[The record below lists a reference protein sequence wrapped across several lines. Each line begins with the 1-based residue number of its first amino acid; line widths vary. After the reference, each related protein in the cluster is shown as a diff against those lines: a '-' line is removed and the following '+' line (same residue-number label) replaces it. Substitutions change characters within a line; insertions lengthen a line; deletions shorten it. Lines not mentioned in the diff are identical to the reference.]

1 MSIKVVRK
9 RLSIRSWRRGTKEL
23 DLILGQFSDKN
34 LNGLK
39 MSELNLYEQFLSND
53 DYLIYNWLFSKEDS
67 PKLFKSLIKQIQE
80 GMHPITTF
88 TLLIFIIKIFLLFF

>member
-34 LNGLK
+34 LNELK

-53 DYLIYNWLFSKEDS
+53 DYLIYNWLFGKEDS
-67 PKLFKSLIKQIQE
+67 PKIFKSLIKRIQKD
-80 GMHPITTF
+80 MHH
-88 TLLIFIIKIFLLFF
+88 

>member
-23 DLILGQFSDKN
+23 DLILGQFSDEN
-34 LNGLK
+34 LNELK
-39 MSELNLYEQFLSND
+39 MSDLNLYEQLLSND

-67 PKLFKSLIKQIQE
+67 PKIFKSLIKQIQE
-80 GMHPITTF
+80 GMHS
-88 TLLIFIIKIFLLFF
+88 

>member
-34 LNGLK
+34 LNELK
-39 MSELNLYEQFLSND
+39 MPELKLYEQFLSND
-53 DYLIYNWLFSKEDS
+53 DYLIYNWLFDKEDS
-67 PKLFKSLIKQIQE
+67 PKIFKGLIKRIQD
-80 GMHPITTF
+80 GMHR
-88 TLLIFIIKIFLLFF
+88 

>member
-34 LNGLK
+34 LKELEI
-39 MSELNLYEQFLSND
+39 SELKLYEKFLSND

-67 PKLFKSLIKQIQE
+67 PKIFKSLIKRIQE
-80 GMHPITTF
+80 GMHR
-88 TLLIFIIKIFLLFF
+88 

>member
-23 DLILGQFSDKN
+23 DLILGQFSDNN
-34 LNGLK
+34 LNELK
-39 MSELNLYEQFLSND
+39 MSDLNLYEQLLSND

-67 PKLFKSLIKQIQE
+67 PKIFKSLIKQIQE
-80 GMHPITTF
+80 GMYH
-88 TLLIFIIKIFLLFF
+88 

>member
-34 LNGLK
+34 LNELK
-39 MSELNLYEQFLSND
+39 MSELDLYEQFLSKD
-53 DYLIYNWLFSKEDS
+53 DYLIYNWLFGKEDS
-67 PKLFKSLIKQIQE
+67 PKMFESLVKRIQD
-80 GMHPITTF
+80 GMHH
-88 TLLIFIIKIFLLFF
+88 